1 MKSLS
6 VASLLACVIALCGCS
21 ASPITAQYP
30 ASDHETVLLVSRE
43 DGSVVMQT
51 ISSGADLCFKTSVAS
66 STTCFSQGA
75 AILSPDRN
83 TIVGFEM
90 TEYQIDLVAK
100 TD

>member
-1 MKSLS
+1 MKNLS
-6 VASLLACVIALCGCS
+6 AASLLACALALCGCS
-21 ASPITAQYP
+21 ASPITAQHP
-30 ASDHETVLLVSRE
+30 SSDHETVLLVSRE
-43 DGSVVMQT
+43 DGSVIMQT
-51 ISSGADLCFKTSVAS
+51 IDSGADLCFKTSVAS

>member
-1 MKSLS
+1 MKNLS
-6 VASLLACVIALCGCS
+6 AASLLACALALCGCS
-21 ASPITAQYP
+21 ASPITAQHP
-30 ASDHETVLLVSRE
+30 SSDHETVLLVSRE

-51 ISSGADLCFKTSVAS
+51 IDSGADLCFKTSVAS

-75 AILSPDRN
+75 AIVAPDTK

-90 TEYQIDLVAK
+90 TEYHIDLIAK